1 MDISV
6 NCSDCGERLPS
17 QWAHEVADLPCPACG
32 SIRKNIHMEII
43 EDVGVSVHDG
53 MKAKLKDPNQPSKK
67 NPRVEVFAGS
77 DLRKSDGRW
86 MNKERVIDK
95 DRDYYK
101 ETVSD
106 PETGEVIHHTEE
118 PLSDHFGHGSA
129 KFKKSDDV

>member
-1 MDISV
+1 MDINV
-6 NCSDCGERLPS
+6 NCSDCGKRLPS
-17 QWAHEVADLPCPACG
+17 QGAHEVDIPCPVCG
-32 SIRKNIHMEII
+32 SNRKNILMEII
-43 EDVGVSVHDG
+43 EDVGVSVHDS
-53 MKAKLKDPNQPSKK
+53 MRTKVKDPSLSSRK

-77 DLRKSDGRW
+77 DLRKSDDRW

-118 PLSDHFGHGSA
+118 ALSDHFGHGSA
-129 KFKKSDDV
+129 KCKKTDDV

>member
-1 MDISV
+1 M
-6 NCSDCGERLPS
+6 
-17 QWAHEVADLPCPACG
+17 
-32 SIRKNIHMEII
+32 KII
-43 EDVGVSVHDG
+43 EDVDVSVHDSVKV
-53 MKAKLKDPNQPSKK
+53 KAKDPSLPSKQ

-106 PETGEVIHHTEE
+106 PETGKVVHHSEE
-118 PLSDHFGHGSA
+118 PLSSHFGHGSA
-129 KFKKSDDV
+129 KFKKSDDI